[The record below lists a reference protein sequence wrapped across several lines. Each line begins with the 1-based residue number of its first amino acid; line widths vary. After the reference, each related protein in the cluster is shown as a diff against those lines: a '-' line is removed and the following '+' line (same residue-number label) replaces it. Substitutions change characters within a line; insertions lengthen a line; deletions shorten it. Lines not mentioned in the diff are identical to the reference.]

1 MHGQT
6 RFPTTRWSLVVA
18 ARHADAQASRAAL
31 ASLCAQY
38 WEPVFAFV
46 RRQGHSSDDAQD
58 LTQGFF
64 AKLIEKDYV
73 ADADQN
79 RGRFRAFLLTSCR
92 HYLLNEID
100 RARTQKRGGDQ
111 EHVPIDAIDPV
122 DAETPERVYERQ
134 WCRSL
139 LATVLDDVRQRYI
152 ADGGERLFD
161 RLSAFLTSD
170 GEAGT
175 HAAAAADLGMTAGA
189 VKVAVHRLRR
199 RYRQALWQRVA
210 ETVATEN
217 EVEDEIRVLLASV
230 AR

>member
-1 MHGQT
+1 
-6 RFPTTRWSLVVA
+6 VA
-18 ARHADAQASRAAL
+18 ARHADAQAARAAL
-31 ASLCAQY
+31 SSLCAQY
-38 WEPVFAFV
+38 WQPVFAFV
-46 RRQGHSSDDAQD
+46 RRQGHSIDEAQD

-73 ADADQN
+73 GDADQS

-92 HYLLNEID
+92 HYLLNEAD

-111 EHVPIDAIDPV
+111 ERLPIDDIDII
-122 DAETPERVYERQ
+122 DSDTPELIYERQ
-134 WCRSL
+134 WCRAL
-139 LATVLDDVRQRYI
+139 LTTVLDDVRRRYL
-152 ADGGERLFD
+152 ADGAERLFD
-161 RLSAFLTSD
+161 RLSVFLTSD

-175 HAAAAADLGMTAGA
+175 HAAAAADLGMTPGA

-210 ETVATEN
+210 ETVATEG